1 MGKKE
6 RERKEGD
13 NSQKR
18 GWYYQMHERDCMVPG
33 GNYKHL
39 RERMME
45 YKNGEISRGKVKK
58 DVVCSEN
65 QLFLLACSTEQW
77 VP

>member
-1 MGKKE
+1 
-6 RERKEGD
+6 
-13 NSQKR
+13 
-18 GWYYQMHERDCMVPG
+18 MHERDCMVPG